1 MILFLPFLM
10 LSAVMAFAEPKAITE
25 ADTTLEILNIDE
37 ISEPKAL
44 LWSVSGNG
52 LTAPS
57 YIYGTIHLI
66 CPDDFKISATLKEK
80 IKEAKEIYLEMDMTD
95 PSMVMKMAG
104 LSIMKEHSLKDL
116 LSETDYRILSKYVTD
131 SIGLPMMLF
140 NNMKPLL
147 LMSALYTKVVPCSN
161 PKSYEQAFMQMAKEQ
176 HKEVKGLETIEDQM
190 SVFDKIPDS
199 AEAQMLVEMITTM
212 PKQRAEF
219 AKMVEDYKKQD
230 INALQAK
237 LSESPEWKGFEDE
250 LLVNRNKNW
259 IPIMK
264 AAMVQG
270 TQFFAVGAGHLPGKA
285 GIIQLFK
292 EAGYRVEPV
301 EKQ

>member
-1 MILFLPFLM
+1 M
-10 LSAVMAFAEPKAITE
+10 LSAVMAFAEPKAIPE
-25 ADTTLEILNIDE
+25 AETTVEIVNSDE
-37 ISEPKAL
+37 LSEPKAL

-80 IKEAKEIYLEMDMTD
+80 MKAANEIYLEMDMDD
-95 PSMVMKMAG
+95 PSMIMKMAG

-161 PKSYEQAFMQMAKEQ
+161 PKSYEQAFVQMAKEQ

-230 INALQAK
+230 INALQEK

-264 AAMVQG
+264 AAMAQG
-270 TQFFAVGAGHLPGKA
+270 TQFFAVGAGHLPGKT
-285 GIIQLFK
+285 GIIQLLQ

-301 EKQ
+301 SQH

>member
-1 MILFLPFLM
+1 MLLFLPFLM
-10 LSAVMAFAEPKAITE
+10 LSAVLAFAEPKAIPE
-25 ADTTLEILNIDE
+25 VETTVEVLNIDE
-37 ISEPKAL
+37 NPEPKSL
-44 LWSVSGNG
+44 LWAVSGNG

-95 PSMVMKMAG
+95 PSMIMKMAG

-147 LMSALYTKVVPCSN
+147 LMSALYTKVVPCAN
-161 PKSYEQAFMQMAKEQ
+161 PKSYEQEFMQMAKEQ

-190 SVFDKIPDS
+190 GVFDKIPDS

-219 AKMVEDYKKQD
+219 AKMVNDYKKQD
-230 INALQAK
+230 INALQEK

-250 LLVNRNKNW
+250 LLVNRNKTW
-259 IPIMK
+259 IPIMG

-270 TQFFAVGAGHLPGKA
+270 TQFFAVGAGHLPGET
-285 GIIQLFK
+285 GIIQLLK
-292 EAGYRVEPV
+292 NAGYTVEPV
-301 EKQ
+301 AQ

>member
-10 LSAVMAFAEPKAITE
+10 LSAVMAFAEPKAIPE
-25 ADTTLEILNIDE
+25 ADTTLEIINIDE

-230 INALQAK
+230 INALQEK

-264 AAMVQG
+264 AAMVHG

>member
-10 LSAVMAFAEPKAITE
+10 LSAVMAFAEPKAIPE
-25 ADTTLEILNIDE
+25 AETTVEIVNSDE
-37 ISEPKAL
+37 LSEPKAL

-80 IKEAKEIYLEMDMTD
+80 MKAANEIYLEMDMDD
-95 PSMVMKMAG
+95 PSMIMKMAG

-161 PKSYEQAFMQMAKEQ
+161 PKSYEQAFVQMAKEQ

-230 INALQAK
+230 INALQEK

-264 AAMVQG
+264 AAMAQG
-270 TQFFAVGAGHLPGKA
+270 TQFFAVGAGHLPGKT
-285 GIIQLFK
+285 GIIQLLQ

-301 EKQ
+301 SQH

>member
-10 LSAVMAFAEPKAITE
+10 LSAVLAFAEPKAIPE
-25 ADTTLEILNIDE
+25 LETTIEHVAINE
-37 ISEPKAL
+37 ISEPKSL

-52 LTAPS
+52 LKAPS
-57 YIYGTIHLI
+57 YVYGTIHLI
-66 CPDDFKISATLKEK
+66 CPDDFKISSTLKDK
-80 IKEAKEIYLEMDMTD
+80 IKVAKSVYLEMDMDD
-95 PSMVMKMAG
+95 PSMLMKMAS

-116 LSETDYRILSKYVTD
+116 LSETDYRILANYVTD
-131 SIGLPMMLF
+131 SVGLPMILF

-147 LMSALYTKVVPCSN
+147 LMSALYTKVVPCAN
-161 PKSYEQAFMQMAKEQ
+161 PKSYEDAFMQMAKEQ

-190 SVFDKIPDS
+190 GVFDKIPDS

-230 INALQAK
+230 INALQEK
-237 LSESPEWKGFEDE
+237 LNESPEWKGFEDV

-259 IPIMK
+259 IPIMQ
-264 AAMVQG
+264 AAMLQG
-270 TQFFAVGAGHLPGKA
+270 TQFFAVGAGHLPGKT
-285 GIIQLFK
+285 GIIQLLQD
-292 EAGYRVEPV
+292 AGFTVKPV
-301 EKQ
+301 EQ